1 MSYFRLQA
9 NIISKKNQSAVASAS
24 YRSGE
29 DLYSER
35 DEELKS
41 FKEREVAPVSF
52 ILKPD
57 HAPEWALDRERL
69 WNEVE
74 RIEKAWNAQLAREV
88 LVALPVDLDEKQ
100 QNELVRSFVQDQFV
114 DAGMVADVAI
124 HRDKE
129 HNPHAH
135 ILLTVRPFEADGT
148 WGNKKTRQ
156 YEYEPNGDIKRD
168 DEGRKIFQTVSA
180 TDWNE
185 RETLVKWRMQYAEA
199 INTAFKE
206 AGVDKTVSAL
216 SFEERGLDKI
226 AQVRLGRNEYQYVKR
241 MEEKGLE
248 AKTFYHE
255 LNQEIRK
262 ANEQIAQLNHNI
274 SFLSSTEKMQNLQL
288 LLHRHTKEITMQLD
302 ADYQKSLRFMRG
314 RLKEELSFK
323 NVKNELEGLYRWEER
338 SLEPKQ
344 VKGQVTHAILDA
356 SHQAYL
362 AGDKTALTNQ
372 GFSSDRFHDRFTA
385 RLDAFEA
392 QEEAL
397 KKNSQT
403 NETVT
408 AHTERTYRVY
418 SLITHNTFNDLYP
431 DLDERHQFNDRT
443 TAYKAA
449 VIEAALSGD
458 WHRVPATEDVETE
471 LHLSELEKA
480 CTLAEKAT
488 ESIRIQ
494 ARVRDK
500 LGAEKAKLVREGQKL
515 DAIYQ
520 TSLKLNTAQQLIG
533 RYEEKAQLHDRQLGE
548 LIRATFP
555 QANERVLQ
563 KLETLPL
570 EMKTDLLNHYR
581 ESKLAGDEPSLP
593 DCLQAARKSQE
604 QREAQH
610 EQYRQSQDHPFYR
623 GLPAR
628 EQEKGHLPGGTAGI
642 DLMDELVRQSA
653 QPNPRTKET
662 GRMDKL
668 NRKGKNTRMRR
679 YLGLEIEL

>member
-41 FKEREVAPVSF
+41 FKAREVAPVSF

-57 HAPEWALDRERL
+57 HAPEWTLERERL

-74 RIEKAWNAQLAREV
+74 RVEKAWNAQLAREV
-88 LVALPVDLDEKQ
+88 LVALPVDLNEEQ
-100 QNELVRSFVQDQFV
+100 QSELVRSFVQDQFV
-114 DAGMVADVAI
+114 DAGMVADVSI

-156 YEYEPNGDIKRD
+156 YEYEPNGDIKRNE
-168 DEGRKIFQTVSA
+168 EGEKIFKTVST

-199 INTAFKE
+199 INAAFKE
-206 AGVDKTVSAL
+206 AGIEKTVSAL
-216 SFEERGLDKI
+216 SFEEQGLDKI

-248 AKTFYHE
+248 ATTFYHE

-262 ANEQIAQLNHNI
+262 ANDQIAQLNRNI
-274 SFLSSTEKMQNLQL
+274 SFLSSKEKTQNVQL
-288 LLHRHTKEITMQLD
+288 TLHRQTKAITMQLD
-302 ADYQKSLRFMRG
+302 ADYQKSLRFMKG
-314 RLKEELSFK
+314 RLKEDLSFK

-344 VKGQVTHAILDA
+344 MKEQVTHTVLDA
-356 SHQAYL
+356 SHKAYL
-362 AGDKTALTNQ
+362 AGDTAALLNQ
-372 GFSSDRFHDRFTA
+372 GFSSDRFHERFTA

-392 QEEAL
+392 QEETL
-397 KKNSQT
+397 KKDRQT
-403 NETVT
+403 NQTVT
-408 AHTERTYRVY
+408 EHAERAYRVT

-431 DLDERHQFNDRT
+431 DLAERYQFNDRT
-443 TAYKAA
+443 TAFKAE
-449 VIEAALSGD
+449 VIESARSGD
-458 WHRVPATEDVETE
+458 WHRVPAPEDVERE
-471 LHLSELEKA
+471 LHLSELETA

-494 ARVRDK
+494 ARIRDK
-500 LGAEKAKLVREGQKL
+500 LGTQKMKLVGEGQKL

-520 TSLKLNTAQQLIG
+520 TSLKLNTAQQLIT
-533 RYEEKAQLHDRQLGE
+533 RYEEKAKHHDQQLNE
-548 LIRATFP
+548 LICETFP
-555 QANERVLQ
+555 HANERVLQ
-563 KLETLPL
+563 KVEALPL
-570 EMKTDLLNHYR
+570 EMKTDVLNHYR
-581 ESKLAGDEPSLP
+581 ENKMAGREPSLSN
-593 DCLQAARKSQE
+593 CLQAAWGKQE

-610 EQYRQSQDHPFYR
+610 EQYRQSQTNPFYR
-623 GLPAR
+623 GLDAR
-628 EQEKGHLPGGTAGI
+628 EQEKGHLPGGTVGA

-653 QPNPRTKET
+653 QPNPHTKET
-662 GRMDKL
+662 GRLDKL